1 MGMEAVIALAR
12 QTLQTALW
20 MGAPLLVIVMLVSL
34 LINIGQVLTSL
45 QDVTISTIPR
55 LAVVGITTFLLLPWM
70 LRKMVMFTVHLFSD
84 FRPFTN

>member
-1 MGMEAVIALAR
+1 MGMETVIALGR

-20 MGAPLLVIVMLVSL
+20 VGAPLLVIVMVVSL

-45 QDVTISTIPR
+45 QDVTISTVPR
-55 LAVVGITTFLLLPWM
+55 LAVVGAPTFLLLPWM
-70 LRKMVMFTVHLFSD
+70 LRKMVMFTLQLFSD